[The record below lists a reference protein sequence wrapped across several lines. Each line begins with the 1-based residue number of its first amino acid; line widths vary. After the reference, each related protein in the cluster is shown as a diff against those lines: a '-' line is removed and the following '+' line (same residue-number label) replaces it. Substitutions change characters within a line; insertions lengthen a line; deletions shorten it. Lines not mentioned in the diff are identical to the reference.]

1 MKIRRGPRTAAD
13 AVTSGSSSA
22 ESEQALASELNFI
35 DSLSDLEELQ
45 ATYAAV
51 ETKQQHAFVGSPDS
65 IMKQEL
71 HDAQSTDGEK
81 KQQDGNVVA
90 VPQRRAK
97 FSAEVR
103 KARHRDRMQRVRM
116 AEKKDIEVKRVEMES
131 LESQLQSSI
140 GGYLIQD
147 QEEAEDDDF
156 FFETADKSSSQGA
169 SGQQQQHLVRK
180 QLPPATVR
188 RKYVGLVLQQDQI
201 KKENAH
207 LVVRIHEFQKYE
219 KLVAGEMERTDDAMD
234 ASLATSSASGAE
246 NGATMLLTNDSTLE
260 EAKRAGGG
268 YWLSF
273 TEKEPP
279 LFFEP
284 LSWLACQTF
293 LESSYNTI
301 LSLQR
306 GVAHP
311 TLPGECFGW
320 SVSHG
325 TMAEREDGKVT
336 MQHRFV
342 KTINPF
348 AMGTLEPITI
358 DTIADNTWTILNSSE
373 LYGQIYRTDMISK
386 VLQQVDDRTSVLL
399 RTYPDER
406 QVMRARFLSLIAK
419 VEDSVTDPIT
429 GEEQRRV
436 SLLLSVL
443 DPDECLKTSSGAAT
457 SSLSDSQANWL
468 KDGIAYLS
476 FKAVNFGQEIELE
489 HGGFLDVAN
498 EALQPAVVRNILE
511 AMMRWERAATRA
523 EAQLLSSS

>member
-1 MKIRRGPRTAAD
+1 MKIRRGPRSAA
-13 AVTSGSSSA
+13 AATSGSSST

-45 ATYAAV
+45 ASYAV
-51 ETKQQHAFVGSPDS
+51 ETKQAFVVSSGAGDASPDTV
-65 IMKQEL
+65 MKQE
-71 HDAQSTDGEK
+71 HGESIDGEK
-81 KQQDGNVVA
+81 QQQQEGKLMTA
-90 VPQRRAK
+90 PQRRAK

-131 LESQLQSSI
+131 LESRLQSSI
-140 GGYLIQD
+140 DGYLSQD
-147 QEEAEDDDF
+147 QEEAEHDDF
-156 FFETADKSSSQGA
+156 FGTADKSLANSQ
-169 SGQQQQHLVRK
+169 LVRK
-180 QLPPATVR
+180 QLPPATIR

-219 KLVAGEMERTDDAMD
+219 KLVAGEVERANDAMD
-234 ASLATSSASGAE
+234 ASTAVPVVKGAP
-246 NGATMLLTNDSTLE
+246 MLLTDANLD
-260 EAKRAGGG
+260 EAKAAGGG

-273 TEKEPP
+273 TDKEP
-279 LFFEP
+279 LLYFEP
-284 LSWLACQTF
+284 LNWLACQSF
-293 LESSYNTI
+293 LESSYNTM

-306 GVAHP
+306 GVAHA
-311 TLPGECFGW
+311 TMPGECFGW

-325 TMAEREDGKVT
+325 TMAVREDNKVT

-358 DTIADNTWTILNSSE
+358 DSIADNTWTIFNSSE
-373 LYGQIYRTDMISK
+373 LYSQIYRTDMISK
-386 VLQQVDDRTSVLL
+386 VLQQVDDSTSVLL

-419 VEDSVTDPIT
+419 VEDSVVDAVT

-443 DPDECLKTSSGAAT
+443 DPDECLKTGTGAAT

-489 HGGFLDVAN
+489 HGGFLDVAS

-511 AMMRWERAATRA
+511 AMMRWERAATRT
-523 EAQLLSSS
+523 EARLLSSS